1 MRVRNLNIN
10 TDLPYTHKA
19 LLQYFHKRACRPP
32 VESYCLFASCVP
44 LLELSR
50 SSANHA
56 LWRRHT
62 KDPIKRSLNRAVN
75 TMKTVAEAS
84 IAASISANATRL
96 SEALNNHMRN
106 SFQPDSRKVLR
117 KFHPAEVSEVTGISM
132 SNLRTRHQEG
142 DFPEVETDSRGR
154 RLYSAAEIDEIR
166 HVMARTGRNG
176 EAYLPGRRESD
187 AIQLISI
194 VNFKG
199 GSGKTTTAIHLA
211 QRYAL
216 RGYRVLAVDL
226 DPQASLTTMF
236 GYRPELEFAEGGTI
250 YDALKY
256 DDPVP
261 ISQIIRKTYFHKL
274 DLAPAGL
281 LLSEYETE
289 TAYAL
294 QHKIDPPFTQRL
306 SIALDEVEANYDIVI
321 IDCPPALGFTTM
333 TALLASTGL
342 LITVIPSMLDVAS
355 MSQFLEMAGETVKTL
370 EEAIGPIDWKFLKFL
385 ISRYEPMDVP
395 QSQIAGFLRTILLD
409 QVLTTPM
416 LKSTAISDAGM
427 TQQTIYELDPSQVVK
442 KTLSRILESVNGV
455 ADEFEKTI
463 QQAWGR
469 EVD

>member
-1 MRVRNLNIN
+1 MEN
-10 TDLPYTHKA
+10 T
-19 LLQYFHKRACRPP
+19 
-32 VESYCLFASCVP
+32 
-44 LLELSR
+44 
-50 SSANHA
+50 AN
-56 LWRRHT
+56 
-62 KDPIKRSLNRAVN
+62 N
-75 TMKTVAEAS
+75 S
-84 IAASISANATRL
+84 IALSIALNAARL

-106 SFQPDSRKVLR
+106 SFQPDSRKTLR
-117 KFHPAEVSEVTGISM
+117 KFHPAEVSELTGISM
-132 SNLRTRHQEG
+132 SNLRTRHQDG

-154 RLYSAAEIDEIR
+154 RLYSAEDIDQIR

-176 EAYLPGRRESD
+176 DTYLPGRREND
-187 AIQLISI
+187 ALQVISI

-199 GSGKTTTAIHLA
+199 GSSKTTSAIHLA

-216 RGYRVLAVDL
+216 RGYKVLAIDM

-236 GYRPELEFAEGGTI
+236 GYRPEIEFAENGTI

-256 DDPVP
+256 EDPVP
-261 ISQIIRKTYFHKL
+261 LSQIVRKTYFHNL

-306 SIALDEVEANYDIVI
+306 AIALDEIEADYDLVI
-321 IDCPPALGFTTM
+321 IDCPPQLGFTTM

-342 LITVIPSMLDVAS
+342 LITVVPSMLDVAS
-355 MSQFLEMAGETVKTL
+355 MAQFLEMAGETVQTL
-370 EEAIGPIDWKFLKFL
+370 EEVTGPIDWKFLKFL
-385 ISRYEPMDVP
+385 IARYEPTDVP
-395 QSQIAGFLRTILLD
+395 QSQMAGFLRSILLD
-409 QVLTTPM
+409 QVLAMPM

-442 KTLSRILESVNGV
+442 KTLVRIMESVNGV

-463 QQAWGR
+463 QHAWGR
-469 EVD
+469 ETD

>member
-1 MRVRNLNIN
+1 MN
-10 TDLPYTHKA
+10 TVDT
-19 LLQYFHKRACRPP
+19 R
-32 VESYCLFASCVP
+32 
-44 LLELSR
+44 
-50 SSANHA
+50 
-56 LWRRHT
+56 
-62 KDPIKRSLNRAVN
+62 
-75 TMKTVAEAS
+75 S
-84 IAASISANATRL
+84 IAASIASNAARL
-96 SEALNNHMRN
+96 SEALDSHMRN

-117 KFHPAEVSEVTGISM
+117 KFHPAEVSELTGISM

-142 DFPEVETDSRGR
+142 DFPEVESDSRGR
-154 RLYSAAEIDEIR
+154 RLYTAQDIDQIR

-176 EAYLPGRRESD
+176 DTYLPGRREGD
-187 AIQLISI
+187 ALQVISI

-199 GSGKTTTAIHLA
+199 GSSKTTSAIHLA

-216 RGYRVLAVDL
+216 RGYRVLAVDM

-236 GYRPELEFAEGGTI
+236 GYRPEIEFAESGTI

-261 ISQIIRKTYFHKL
+261 LSQVIRKTYFHNL

-294 QHKIDPPFTQRL
+294 QHKLDPPFTQRL
-306 SIALDEVEANYDIVI
+306 AIALDEVEANYDLVI
-321 IDCPPALGFTTM
+321 IDCPPQLGFTTM

-342 LITVIPSMLDVAS
+342 LITVVPSMLDVAS
-355 MSQFLEMAGETVKTL
+355 MAQFLEMAGETVQTL
-370 EEAIGPIDWKFLKFL
+370 EEAAGPIDWNFLKFL
-385 ISRYEPMDVP
+385 IARYEPTDVP
-395 QSQIAGFLRTILLD
+395 QSQMAGFLRSILLD
-409 QVLTTPM
+409 QVLNTPM

-442 KTLSRILESVNGV
+442 KTLVRILESVNGV
-455 ADEFEKTI
+455 ANEFEKTI

-469 EVD
+469 ETD

>member
-1 MRVRNLNIN
+1 MNSNANI
-10 TDLPYTHKA
+10 A
-19 LLQYFHKRACRPP
+19 Q
-32 VESYCLFASCVP
+32 
-44 LLELSR
+44 
-50 SSANHA
+50 
-56 LWRRHT
+56 T
-62 KDPIKRSLNRAVN
+62 K
-75 TMKTVAEAS
+75 S
-84 IAASISANATRL
+84 IAASIASNAARL

-106 SFQPDSRKVLR
+106 SFQPDSRKALR
-117 KFHPAEVSEVTGISM
+117 KFHPAEVSELTGISM

-142 DFPEVETDSRGR
+142 DFPDVETGSRGR
-154 RLYSAAEIDEIR
+154 RLYTAEEIDQIR
-166 HVMARTGRNG
+166 RVMAKTGRNG
-176 EAYLPGRRESD
+176 EAYLPGRREND
-187 AIQLISI
+187 ALQVISI

-199 GSGKTTTAIHLA
+199 GSSKTTSAIHLA

-216 RGYRVLAVDL
+216 RGYRVLAIDM

-236 GYRPELEFAEGGTI
+236 GYRPEIEFAESGTV

-256 DDPVP
+256 EDPVP
-261 ISQIIRKTYFHKL
+261 LSQVIRKTYFHNL

-306 SIALDEVEANYDIVI
+306 AIALDEVEADYDLVI
-321 IDCPPALGFTTM
+321 IDCPPQLGFTTM

-342 LITVIPSMLDVAS
+342 LITVVPSMLDVAS
-355 MSQFLEMAGETVKTL
+355 MAQFLEMAGETVQTL
-370 EEAIGPIDWKFLKFL
+370 EEAAGPIDWNFLKFL
-385 ISRYEPMDVP
+385 VARYEPTDVP
-395 QSQIAGFLRTILLD
+395 QSQMAGFLRSILLD

-442 KTLSRILESVNGV
+442 KTLTRILESVNGV

-469 EVD
+469 EID

>member
-1 MRVRNLNIN
+1 MNSNANIAQ
-10 TDLPYTHKA
+10 T
-19 LLQYFHKRACRPP
+19 
-32 VESYCLFASCVP
+32 S
-44 LLELSR
+44 
-50 SSANHA
+50 
-56 LWRRHT
+56 
-62 KDPIKRSLNRAVN
+62 
-75 TMKTVAEAS
+75 S
-84 IAASISANATRL
+84 IAASIASNAARL

-106 SFQPDSRKVLR
+106 SFQPDSRKALR
-117 KFHPAEVSEVTGISM
+117 KFHPAEVSELTGISM

-154 RLYSAAEIDEIR
+154 RLYTAQEIDQIR
-166 HVMARTGRNG
+166 HVMAKTGRNG
-176 EAYLPGRRESD
+176 ETYLPGRREND
-187 AIQLISI
+187 ALQVISI

-199 GSGKTTTAIHLA
+199 GSSKTTSAIHLA

-216 RGYRVLAVDL
+216 RGYRVLAIDM

-236 GYRPELEFAEGGTI
+236 GYRPEIEFAESGTV

-256 DDPVP
+256 EDPVP
-261 ISQIIRKTYFHKL
+261 LSHVIRKTYFHNL

-294 QHKIDPPFTQRL
+294 QHKLDPPFTQRL
-306 SIALDEVEANYDIVI
+306 AIALDEVEADYDLVI
-321 IDCPPALGFTTM
+321 IDCPPQLGFTTM

-342 LITVIPSMLDVAS
+342 LITVVPSMLDVAS
-355 MSQFLEMAGETVKTL
+355 MAQFLEMAGETVQTL
-370 EEAIGPIDWKFLKFL
+370 EEAAGPIDWNFLKFL
-385 ISRYEPMDVP
+385 VARYEQTDVP
-395 QSQIAGFLRTILLD
+395 QSQMAGFLRSILLD

-442 KTLSRILESVNGV
+442 KTLTRILESVNGV

-469 EVD
+469 ETD

>member
-1 MRVRNLNIN
+1 M
-10 TDLPYTHKA
+10 D
-19 LLQYFHKRACRPP
+19 
-32 VESYCLFASCVP
+32 S
-44 LLELSR
+44 
-50 SSANHA
+50 
-56 LWRRHT
+56 
-62 KDPIKRSLNRAVN
+62 D
-75 TMKTVAEAS
+75 MKTAEASS
-84 IAASISANATRL
+84 IAASIAANAARL

-106 SFQPDSRKVLR
+106 SFQPDSRKALR
-117 KFHPAEVSEVTGISM
+117 KFHPAEVSELTGISM

-142 DFPEVETDSRGR
+142 DFPDVESDSRGR
-154 RLYSAAEIDEIR
+154 RLYSAEEIGQIR

-176 EAYLPGRRESD
+176 EAYLPGRRDND
-187 AIQLISI
+187 ALQVISI

-199 GSGKTTTAIHLA
+199 GSSKTTSAIHLA

-216 RGYRVLAVDL
+216 RGYRVLAVDM

-236 GYRPELEFAEGGTI
+236 GYRPEIEFAENGTI

-256 DDPVP
+256 EDPVP
-261 ISQIIRKTYFHKL
+261 LSQVIRKTYFHNL

-294 QHKIDPPFTQRL
+294 QHKVDPPFTQRL
-306 SIALDEVEANYDIVI
+306 AIALDEIEADYDLVI
-321 IDCPPALGFTTM
+321 IDCPPQLGFTTM

-342 LITVIPSMLDVAS
+342 LITVVPSMLDVAS
-355 MSQFLEMAGETVKTL
+355 MAQFLEMAGETVQTL
-370 EEAIGPIDWKFLKFL
+370 EEVAGPIDWNFLKFL
-385 ISRYEPMDVP
+385 IARYEPTDVP
-395 QSQIAGFLRTILLD
+395 QSQMAGFLRSILLD

-427 TQQTIYELDPSQVVK
+427 TQQTIYELEPSQVVK
-442 KTLSRILESVNGV
+442 KTLTRILESVNGV

-469 EVD
+469 ETD

>member
-1 MRVRNLNIN
+1 MNSNANIAQ
-10 TDLPYTHKA
+10 T
-19 LLQYFHKRACRPP
+19 
-32 VESYCLFASCVP
+32 S
-44 LLELSR
+44 
-50 SSANHA
+50 
-56 LWRRHT
+56 
-62 KDPIKRSLNRAVN
+62 
-75 TMKTVAEAS
+75 S
-84 IAASISANATRL
+84 IAASIASNAARL

-106 SFQPDSRKVLR
+106 SFQPDSRKALR
-117 KFHPAEVSEVTGISM
+117 KFHPAEVSELTGISM

-142 DFPEVETDSRGR
+142 DFPDVETDSRGR
-154 RLYSAAEIDEIR
+154 RLYTAQEIDQIR
-166 HVMARTGRNG
+166 HVMAKTGRNG
-176 EAYLPGRRESD
+176 ETYLPGRREND
-187 AIQLISI
+187 PLQVISI

-199 GSGKTTTAIHLA
+199 GSSKTTSAIHLA

-216 RGYRVLAVDL
+216 RGYRVLAIDM

-236 GYRPELEFAEGGTI
+236 GYRPEIEFAESGTV

-256 DDPVP
+256 EDPVP
-261 ISQIIRKTYFHKL
+261 LSQVIRKTYFHNL

-306 SIALDEVEANYDIVI
+306 AIALDEVEADYDLVI
-321 IDCPPALGFTTM
+321 IDCPPQLGFTTM

-342 LITVIPSMLDVAS
+342 LITVVPSMLDVAS
-355 MSQFLEMAGETVKTL
+355 MAQFLEMAGETVQTL
-370 EEAIGPIDWKFLKFL
+370 EEAAGPIDWNFLKFL
-385 ISRYEPMDVP
+385 IARYEPTDVP
-395 QSQIAGFLRTILLD
+395 QSQMAGFLRSILLD

-442 KTLSRILESVNGV
+442 KTLTRILESVNGV

-469 EVD
+469 ETD

>member
-1 MRVRNLNIN
+1 MNSNANIAQ
-10 TDLPYTHKA
+10 T
-19 LLQYFHKRACRPP
+19 
-32 VESYCLFASCVP
+32 S
-44 LLELSR
+44 
-50 SSANHA
+50 
-56 LWRRHT
+56 
-62 KDPIKRSLNRAVN
+62 
-75 TMKTVAEAS
+75 S
-84 IAASISANATRL
+84 IAASIASNAARL

-106 SFQPDSRKVLR
+106 SFQPDSRKALR
-117 KFHPAEVSEVTGISM
+117 KFHPAEVSELTGISM

-154 RLYSAAEIDEIR
+154 RLYTAQEIDQIR
-166 HVMARTGRNG
+166 HVMAKTGRNG
-176 EAYLPGRRESD
+176 ETYLPGRRKHD
-187 AIQLISI
+187 ALQVISI

-199 GSGKTTTAIHLA
+199 GSSKTTSAIHLA

-216 RGYRVLAVDL
+216 RGYRVLAIDM

-236 GYRPELEFAEGGTI
+236 GYRPEIEFAESGTV

-256 DDPVP
+256 EDPVP
-261 ISQIIRKTYFHKL
+261 LSQVIRKTYFHNL

-306 SIALDEVEANYDIVI
+306 AIALDEVEADYDLVI
-321 IDCPPALGFTTM
+321 IDCPPQLGFTTM

-342 LITVIPSMLDVAS
+342 LITVVPSMLDVAS
-355 MSQFLEMAGETVKTL
+355 MAQFLEMAGETVQTL
-370 EEAIGPIDWKFLKFL
+370 EEAAGPIDWNFLKFL
-385 ISRYEPMDVP
+385 VARYEPTDVP
-395 QSQIAGFLRTILLD
+395 QSQMAGFLRSILLD

-442 KTLSRILESVNGV
+442 KTLTRILESVNGV

-469 EVD
+469 ETD

>member
-1 MRVRNLNIN
+1 MNSNANIAQ
-10 TDLPYTHKA
+10 T
-19 LLQYFHKRACRPP
+19 
-32 VESYCLFASCVP
+32 S
-44 LLELSR
+44 
-50 SSANHA
+50 
-56 LWRRHT
+56 
-62 KDPIKRSLNRAVN
+62 
-75 TMKTVAEAS
+75 S
-84 IAASISANATRL
+84 IAASIASNATRL

-117 KFHPAEVSEVTGISM
+117 KFHPAEVSELTGISM

-142 DFPEVETDSRGR
+142 NFPDVETDSRGR
-154 RLYSAAEIDEIR
+154 RLYTAQEINQIR
-166 HVMARTGRNG
+166 HVMAKTGRNG
-176 EAYLPGRRESD
+176 ETYLPGRREND
-187 AIQLISI
+187 ALQVISI

-199 GSGKTTTAIHLA
+199 GSSKTTSAIHLA

-216 RGYRVLAVDL
+216 RGYRVLAIDM

-236 GYRPELEFAEGGTI
+236 GYRPEIEFAESGTV

-256 DDPVP
+256 EGPVP
-261 ISQIIRKTYFHKL
+261 LSQIIRKTYFHNL

-306 SIALDEVEANYDIVI
+306 TIALDEVEADYDLVI
-321 IDCPPALGFTTM
+321 IDCPPQLGFTTM

-342 LITVIPSMLDVAS
+342 LITVVPSMLDVAS
-355 MSQFLEMAGETVKTL
+355 MAQFLEMAGETVQTL
-370 EEAIGPIDWKFLKFL
+370 EEAAGPIDWNFLKFL
-385 ISRYEPMDVP
+385 IARYEPTDVP
-395 QSQIAGFLRTILLD
+395 QSQMAGFLRSILLD
-409 QVLTTPM
+409 QVLPTPM
-416 LKSTAISDAGM
+416 LQSTAISDAGM

-442 KTLSRILESVNGV
+442 KTLTRILESVNGV

-469 EVD
+469 ETD

>member
-1 MRVRNLNIN
+1 M
-10 TDLPYTHKA
+10 D
-19 LLQYFHKRACRPP
+19 
-32 VESYCLFASCVP
+32 S
-44 LLELSR
+44 
-50 SSANHA
+50 
-56 LWRRHT
+56 
-62 KDPIKRSLNRAVN
+62 D
-75 TMKTVAEAS
+75 MKTAEPSS
-84 IAASISANATRL
+84 IAASIAANAARL

-106 SFQPDSRKVLR
+106 SFQPDSRKALR
-117 KFHPAEVSEVTGISM
+117 KFHPAEVSELTGISM

-142 DFPEVETDSRGR
+142 DFPEVESDSRGR
-154 RLYSAAEIDEIR
+154 RLYSAEEIDQIR

-176 EAYLPGRRESD
+176 EAYLPGRREND
-187 AIQLISI
+187 PLQVISI

-199 GSGKTTTAIHLA
+199 GSSKTTSAIHLA

-216 RGYRVLAVDL
+216 RGYRVLAVDM

-236 GYRPELEFAEGGTI
+236 GYRPEIEFAESGTI

-256 DDPVP
+256 ENPVP
-261 ISQIIRKTYFHKL
+261 LSQVIRKTYFHNL

-294 QHKIDPPFTQRL
+294 QHKVDPPFTQRL
-306 SIALDEVEANYDIVI
+306 AIALDEIEADYDLVI
-321 IDCPPALGFTTM
+321 IDCPPQLGFTTM

-342 LITVIPSMLDVAS
+342 LITVVPSMLDVAS
-355 MSQFLEMAGETVKTL
+355 MAQFLEMAGETVQTL
-370 EEAIGPIDWKFLKFL
+370 EEVAGPIDWNFLKFL
-385 ISRYEPMDVP
+385 VARYEPTDVP
-395 QSQIAGFLRTILLD
+395 QSQMAGFLRSILLD

-427 TQQTIYELDPSQVVK
+427 TQQTIYELEPSQVVK
-442 KTLSRILESVNGV
+442 RTLTRILESVNGV

-469 EVD
+469 ETD